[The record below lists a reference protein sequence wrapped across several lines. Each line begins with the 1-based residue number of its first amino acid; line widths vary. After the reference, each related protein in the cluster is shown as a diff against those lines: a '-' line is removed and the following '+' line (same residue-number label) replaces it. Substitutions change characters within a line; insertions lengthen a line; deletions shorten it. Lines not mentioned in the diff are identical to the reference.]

1 MRAFSRWYF
10 IIINHCQFLKIDLT
24 LTQTFYVMDQ
34 EKHTLTWHTYSEHL
48 QRTMREMM
56 VSDNFTDVTLVTDD
70 KKLFKAHR
78 SILVACSPV
87 LKDILQ
93 IQNQNNH
100 PVIYLRGIEYS
111 EIESIMQFIYLG
123 ETKVC
128 KERMKELIKVAKN
141 LEITQL
147 SNEVEVGKPE
157 NDSPEL
163 GQELAA
169 AECFNESNE
178 SISESD
184 GESNSIYKDLLQKLL
199 QEAEVKGSKF
209 VCPKCDKV
217 FSFKGALAQHI
228 KSVHEGAKYACNQ
241 CDKEFSQISSRT
253 VHIQS
258 AHEGVRYTCTQCGYL
273 APYHSRLLRHIR
285 SVHEGVKYACNQ
297 CDKQFS
303 PQHLPRHIQSVHE
316 GIKYNCYQCGKQF
329 NRQDN
334 LTTHIRSMHN
344 EDIKYD

>member
-56 VSDNFTDVTLVTDD
+56 VTNNFTDVTLVTDD

-163 GQELAA
+163 GQELAD
-169 AECFNESNE
+169 ECFNESNE

-217 FSFKGALAQHI
+217 FSFKGGLAQHI

-297 CDKQFS
+297 CNKQFS